1 MSNVIYGK
9 NIKSV
14 SILWADSI
22 LNGKYTFSD
31 VPRLL
36 KGEVAYYLVSK
47 GNEVLIQDEEYKAAA
62 IEEYNTNKNNSK
74 E

>member
-1 MSNVIYGK
+1 MSKVIYGK

-14 SILWADSI
+14 SILWAESI
-22 LNGKYTFSD
+22 RNGKYKFSD

-36 KGEVAYYLVSK
+36 KEEVAYYLVSK
-47 GNEVLIQDEEYKAAA
+47 GNETLIDDETIKQQA
-62 IEEYNTNKNNSK
+62 IEEYNANKNSA